1 MKYNIKEQKNVSV
14 INLEG
19 NIMGGPDA
27 LLLNELLHRLV
38 KEGKKKIV
46 LNLSAVKLM
55 NSSGLGMLIA
65 ALTTV
70 RNASGNLKLA
80 CVSKKIENLLI
91 ITKLINIFEQYKTVK
106 RAVDSYK

>member
-1 MKYNIKEQKNVSV
+1 MKYKIKEQKNVSV

-27 LLLNELLHRLV
+27 LLLNELLHGLV

-46 LNLSAVKLM
+46 LDMSAVKLM

-70 RNASGNLKLA
+70 RHASGNLKLA
-80 CVSKKIENLLI
+80 GVSKKIENLFI

-106 RAVDSYK
+106 QAVDSY